1 MGANLA
7 LNIADHGFPIAV
19 YNRTH
24 AATEE
29 FMDGEAKG
37 RPITGSASVKEF
49 VASIARPRRIIIL
62 VKAGTAV
69 DAVIGELKPLPGRW
83 RCHHRRRQLLLPGH
97 DAPR

>member
-1 MGANLA
+1 MTAGRQATHYGLVGLAVMGANLA

-24 AATEE
+24 SVTEE
-29 FMDGEAKG
+29 FMAGEAKG

-49 VASIARPRRIIIL
+49 VAAIKRPRRIIIL

-69 DAVIGELKPLPGRW
+69 DAVIGELKPFLEEG
-83 RCHHRRRQLLLPGH
+83 
-97 DAPR
+97 